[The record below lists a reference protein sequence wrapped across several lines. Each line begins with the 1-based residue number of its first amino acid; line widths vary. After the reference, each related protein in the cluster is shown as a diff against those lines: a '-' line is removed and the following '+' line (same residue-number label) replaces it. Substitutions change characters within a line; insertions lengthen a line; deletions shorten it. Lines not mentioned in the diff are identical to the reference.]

1 MNFVGDFVGVA
12 LRLSFVIVPND
23 EIPTINVTTHHEET
37 QNSNLNDHSGGQQ
50 HNQGNS
56 GEHHRNLHN
65 EEGDMNA
72 HMRRPRA
79 QPGRSAKV
87 RAQAS
92 LKDLAKNSKGSKT
105 SRRSRI
111 RTTLVRKNNVTPSR
125 QPAND
130 VGPSEFTPFSGR
142 SHTLRETANRD
153 SQNNEGFDMHSGSH
167 NTGSNPNIEKST
179 GSEPSSTNLL
189 LLELEFLSFYVVY
202 IRRLGLPGPGDA
214 ISMGGLISAFRDFL
228 HEHMPHLS
236 GVLDLVGPEALQGA
250 LVANL
255 RSILLNYKM
264 DVNVAEGNL
273 HFTAD
278 K

>member
-1 MNFVGDFVGVA
+1 MDNEGCNTH
-12 LRLSFVIVPND
+12 LRLVLVGNHVVTFQNDMFRRKDVGSKIIIDCLNHQKAKITVQVQGDEDQSTDTEVAHEESFTNVNDFISQEPGIPFRDVESPPRMDVPND
-23 EIPTINVTTHHEET
+23 EIPTFNVTTHHEET

-142 SHTLRETANRD
+142 SHTQRD
-153 SQNNEGFDMHSGSH
+153 CQ
-167 NTGSNPNIEKST
+167 
-179 GSEPSSTNLL
+179 
-189 LLELEFLSFYVVY
+189 
-202 IRRLGLPGPGDA
+202 
-214 ISMGGLISAFRDFL
+214 
-228 HEHMPHLS
+228 
-236 GVLDLVGPEALQGA
+236 
-250 LVANL
+250 
-255 RSILLNYKM
+255 
-264 DVNVAEGNL
+264 
-273 HFTAD
+273 
-278 K
+278 